1 MKILNRR
8 QFTVGTVKGLA
19 AGAAGLW
26 IASCDADGGAGAID
40 AAVTPD
46 GTLPF
51 PDGGGAC
58 TLYPQSTEGP
68 YYLDDDLV
76 RRDITEGRP
85 GAATTVLIRVVS
97 AGDCAPLANAA
108 VDIWQCD
115 ADGVYSGY
123 PGQLGGLD
131 TTGQTFL
138 RGTQLTDAD
147 GVAQFETIF
156 PGWYPGRTVHIHTM
170 VHLGGNVVHTGQ
182 LYFTEKATRAV
193 YAKAPYR
200 SRASGRDTTNANDS
214 IYRNGGSKSVVRMS
228 RQASGAYTGTITMG
242 VARS

>member
-19 AGAAGLW
+19 AGAAGMW
-26 IASCDADGGAGAID
+26 IASCDPDGGAGAID
-40 AAVTPD
+40 AAVAPD

-76 RRDITEGRP
+76 RRDVTEGRP

-156 PGWYPGRTVHIHTM
+156 PGWYPGRTTHIHFK
-170 VHLGGNVVHTGQ
+170 VHLTATTEVTSQ
-182 LYFTEKATRAV
+182 LYFEESVNSAV
-193 YAKAPYR
+193 YATGAYVAHGQKDTPNTSDGPFNALGANPPLA
-200 SRASGRDTTNANDS
+200 SVTGDAASGL
-214 IYRNGGSKSVVRMS
+214 V
-228 RQASGAYTGTITMG
+228 ASLTITVG
-242 VARS
+242 